1 MKTRWPFGWQQRL
14 LLLPVLALMG
24 FFVAVEPGQA
34 DDPPKPPRSK
44 AEQIAELEK
53 QIKELMA
60 KLDALKN
67 APAEPKSST
76 VPGSLPIEWT
86 KSLTWRS
93 IGPATMG
100 GRITDI
106 AVFPG
111 DPSCYYIAT
120 ASGGLLK
127 TVNNGITFE
136 HQFDKEATVSIGAV
150 AVAPSNRD
158 IVWVGTGEANPRNSV
173 SYGDGVYKST
183 DGGKT
188 WKNMGLTK
196 SFQIGR
202 IIIHP
207 TNPDIVYVGALGRLY
222 GPNEERG
229 VYKTTDGG
237 KTWQRIWYK
246 DDKTGVID
254 MVMHPTDPNTL
265 LIAAWERKRDEYD
278 NFLGEV
284 PEGAFPYDPIVKY
297 GQHAG
302 IYKTTDG
309 GKTFRKLTKGLPTV
323 KMGRIGLDY
332 YRKDPKVVFAIIDT
346 EKVGSGR
353 PPAKAYLGITGEDAP
368 GGALIQSV
376 SDNSPA
382 AKGGL
387 KAGDLIT
394 KVNDKEIKDYDAFVE
409 TFRDRNPG
417 EVLKLTVNRGKQAK
431 PLELTITLGTRPDAK
446 EDRPS
451 LGVRGQDDEKGV
463 RVLEVVKGSSAE
475 QAGLQVD
482 DLLLKVNGQAMP
494 KFQDF
499 ARDVLANAK
508 VGDKLTFQIE
518 RNNMTRDLVVTLA
531 PARPTRPNLP
541 YSAHLGGQ
549 KENVQ
554 DQQGPDGYQTGGVF
568 RSDDGG
574 ETWRRIN
581 SLNPRPMYFSTIRVD
596 PTNDQNLYVLGIS
609 IHRSTDGGK
618 TFKADVGK
626 GVHADQHAL
635 WINPNDGRHMIIGTD
650 GGFYVTYD
658 RMQHWDH
665 INTTALGQF
674 YHVCID
680 NQRPAR
686 VYGGLQD
693 NGTWG
698 GPIQVLRGGGPINE
712 DWLFISGGDG
722 FVCRVDPFD
731 PDLVY
736 FESQDGNMG
745 RRNLRTG
752 ERAFIRPKQV
762 KGQPPYRFNWNT
774 PFILSSHNPKIFYA
788 AGNFVFRSVKQGDDL
803 RIISPEITRT
813 KKGSATALAESPRNP
828 DVLWV
833 GSDDGAIWVT
843 RDGGREWKE
852 VGAKLYTATGK
863 GSKPLVPG
871 PRWVASIEPSRFVEG
886 RAYIALDAHRSDD
899 DNPYLF
905 VTEDFGQ
912 TWTPIT
918 ANLPVGS
925 TRVLRED
932 RANPNLLYCGTEF
945 AAYASTN
952 RGGSWTKINNN
963 LPTVAIHEFAQHPT
977 TGEMVAATHGRSLW
991 VVDVTPLRQLTPEL
1005 LKGDQAAL
1013 FAPDKTIRWRLEAG
1027 RESPYSA
1034 SDRRFVGTN
1043 PPRGA
1048 VLYYLLPQK
1057 ADKLSLKIFD
1067 FEGKLAQE
1075 LKVKNEPGLNR
1086 VEWGLTRSTQAKTG
1100 GGGFTAA
1107 RAGNYRV
1114 VLTVNGKEYAQPLL
1128 LENDPTLP
1136 PGIAAEDI
1144 PDDVPFAEEEDDDRR
1159 SEPAMP
1165 RQRDDD

>member
-1 MKTRWPFGWQQRL
+1 
-14 LLLPVLALMG
+14 
-24 FFVAVEPGQA
+24 
-34 DDPPKPPRSK
+34 
-44 AEQIAELEK
+44 
-53 QIKELMA
+53 
-60 KLDALKN
+60 
-67 APAEPKSST
+67 
-76 VPGSLPIEWT
+76 
-86 KSLTWRS
+86 
-93 IGPATMG
+93 
-100 GRITDI
+100 
-106 AVFPG
+106 
-111 DPSCYYIAT
+111 
-120 ASGGLLK
+120 
-127 TVNNGITFE
+127 
-136 HQFDKEATVSIGAV
+136 
-150 AVAPSNRD
+150 
-158 IVWVGTGEANPRNSV
+158 
-173 SYGDGVYKST
+173 
-183 DGGKT
+183 
-188 WKNMGLTK
+188 
-196 SFQIGR
+196 
-202 IIIHP
+202 
-207 TNPDIVYVGALGRLY
+207 
-222 GPNEERG
+222 
-229 VYKTTDGG
+229 
-237 KTWQRIWYK
+237 
-246 DDKTGVID
+246 
-254 MVMHPTDPNTL
+254 
-265 LIAAWERKRDEYD
+265 
-278 NFLGEV
+278 
-284 PEGAFPYDPIVKY
+284 
-297 GQHAG
+297 
-302 IYKTTDG
+302 
-309 GKTFRKLTKGLPTV
+309 
-323 KMGRIGLDY
+323 
-332 YRKDPKVVFAIIDT
+332 
-346 EKVGSGR
+346 
-353 PPAKAYLGITGEDAP
+353 
-368 GGALIQSV
+368 
-376 SDNSPA
+376 
-382 AKGGL
+382 
-387 KAGDLIT
+387 
-394 KVNDKEIKDYDAFVE
+394 VNDKEIKDYDAFVE

-417 EVLKLTVNRGKQAK
+417 EVLKVTVNRAKQAK
-431 PLELTITLGTRPDAK
+431 PVELTITLGTRPDAK

-451 LGVRGQDDEKGV
+451 LW
-463 RVLEVVKGSSAE
+463 AC
-475 QAGLQVD
+475 AGKTTRRACVSWRWSRAARRNRPACKSMTCI
-482 DLLLKVNGQAMP
+482 LKVNGQDMP

-499 ARDVLANAK
+499 AREVLANAK

-518 RNNMTRDLVVTLA
+518 RNNMKRDLVVTLA

-852 VGAKLYTATGK
+852 VGAKLYTAAGK

-1005 LKGDQAAL
+1005 LKGRSGRPVRTGQDHPLAA
-1013 FAPDKTIRWRLEAG
+1013 G
-1027 RESPYSA
+1027 S
-1034 SDRRFVGTN
+1034 G
-1043 PPRGA
+1043 PR
-1048 VLYYLLPQK
+1048 V
-1057 ADKLSLKIFD
+1057 
-1067 FEGKLAQE
+1067 
-1075 LKVKNEPGLNR
+1075 
-1086 VEWGLTRSTQAKTG
+1086 
-1100 GGGFTAA
+1100 
-1107 RAGNYRV
+1107 
-1114 VLTVNGKEYAQPLL
+1114 
-1128 LENDPTLP
+1128 TL
-1136 PGIAAEDI
+1136 
-1144 PDDVPFAEEEDDDRR
+1144 
-1159 SEPAMP
+1159 
-1165 RQRDDD
+1165 